1 MSIENVLQRAVGIGH
16 ATVDQYARQREQI
29 AADAL
34 NRLATEQRYVVACQD
49 ALLRLAELCYVQV
62 GSRYVN
68 IDNLT
73 WRILINVPWSSSGC
87 ALYGLRYWEARTLA
101 NIIMA
106 RCSSRGAPLFD
117 YGQRRWHLN
126 ATDYPN
132 VESAIAY
139 LDKRRLTVDEWLTFA
154 DARRESARNR
164 ITRYRGR
171 Q

>member
-1 MSIENVLQRAVGIGH
+1 MKVDEILTRAVGIGH
-16 ATVDQYARQREQI
+16 ATVDAYARQREGI

-49 ALLRLAELCYVQV
+49 ALLRLAELCYVKA
-62 GSRYVN
+62 GNRYVN

-87 ALYGLRYWEARTLA
+87 ALYGLRHWEARTLG

-106 RCSSRGAPLFD
+106 RCSGRGAPLFD
-117 YGQRRWHLN
+117 YGARRWHLN
-126 ATDYPN
+126 AGDYPN
-132 VESAIAY
+132 IEAAIAY

-154 DARRESARNR
+154 DARREAMRTRITEYRNR
-164 ITRYRGR
+164 
-171 Q
+171 